1 MRSLMATLR
10 LQLRLWAGKNLNFL
24 VLRKK
29 KMSEDEEVEQFSTES
44 RGARQAVSCAC
55 LFDFSSIKVQ
65 LQPLFFL
72 SPFFRICSE
81 EDAKKSIYS
90 VSTKY
95 YYAFGCKVPEDFAY
109 KIRCNIVTFFHQVY
123 LSLIVVFL
131 LKVEIDKTVFR
142 FAALPNVKWVL
153 PDSYLCHGESGYGGT
168 IACSVFIFYFH
179 YIIKSQINNC
189 IN

>member
-29 KMSEDEEVEQFSTES
+29 KAEDEEVEQFSTES

-123 LSLIVVFL
+123 LSLIVVFS
-131 LKVEIDKTVFR
+131 LKWRLIK
-142 FAALPNVKWVL
+142 P
-153 PDSYLCHGESGYGGT
+153 
-168 IACSVFIFYFH
+168 FIGLQPY
-179 YIIKSQINNC
+179 QM
-189 IN
+189 